1 MSGLIIS
8 VATDQSRRTRAQGG
22 VHVTDRKTT
31 PCEGRN
37 DRRPR
42 RPVEALARTCAAGR
56 PGVHKHG
63 SPPRRP
69 QFYRNYGQRAA
80 SGADHAVHGLGRDQ
94 IEEARARRLAH
105 HRVPGL
111 GAPITR
117 GKPEEGCTPWSLMN
131 VTQMFRCPIGR
142 RFANG
147 IRQHPH
153 QALHIA
159 ARSKRWWIEAEFACR
174 VGTCH

>member
-8 VATDQSRRTRAQGG
+8 FATDQSRRTRAQGG

-94 IEEARARRLAH
+94 VQEAHARWLAH

-111 GAPITR
+111 GPPIARTASETASWFCKKVSR
-117 GKPEEGCTPWSLMN
+117 RKDREMSTLISEEKPPQVFECLLDELSEIRTPRSEE
-131 VTQMFRCPIGR
+131 R
-142 RFANG
+142 
-147 IRQHPH
+147 
-153 QALHIA
+153 
-159 ARSKRWWIEAEFACR
+159 
-174 VGTCH
+174 